1 MARTGGAPLPGL
13 VSFPSILDDEFARFQ
28 ALVRKEAGIALGPHK
43 KSLLVARLY
52 PRMRALGVSTFGDYY
67 RLVTGPEG
75 GPELVRMIDCICTN
89 ETHFFREPAQFRFL
103 ERELIPAWIESGPRR
118 IRVWSAA
125 CSTGEEPYSLAM
137 TLLHHL
143 PPGDFPAE
151 ILASDLSTR
160 ALDHAR
166 RAIWPLAKAEEIP
179 RDYLRAY
186 MLRGKDAQR
195 GNMKA
200 GPEIRRLVSFRRIN
214 LDEEVRPAPGLFDL
228 ILCRNVL
235 IYFDTATR
243 ASVVS
248 RLVGHLRPGGHLFLG
263 HAESLSGSVDRV
275 EPLGSAIYRLRP
287 AA

>member
-1 MARTGGAPLPGL
+1 MSQALGGL
-13 VSFPSILDDEFARFQ
+13 PSIRDDEFARFQ
-28 ALVRKEAGIALGPHK
+28 ALVRREAGIALGAHK
-43 KSLLVARLY
+43 KPLLVSRLF
-52 PRMRALGVSTFGDYY
+52 PRMRAVGARTFADYH

-75 GPELVRMIDCICTN
+75 GPELVRMLDCICTN

-103 ERELIPAWIESGPRR
+103 EREVIPGWLEGGPRR

-125 CSTGEEPYSLAM
+125 CSTGEEPYSAAM

-143 PPGDFPAE
+143 PPSDFPVE

-160 ALDHAR
+160 ALEHAR
-166 RAIWPLAKAEEIP
+166 RAIWPLEKAEEIP
-179 RDYLRAY
+179 SDYLHAY

-200 GPEIRRLVSFRRIN
+200 GPEIRRLVSFRRMN
-214 LDEEVRPAPGLFDL
+214 LNEEARPAPGLFDL

-235 IYFDTATR
+235 IYFDAETR

-248 RLVGHLRPGGHLFLG
+248 RLLGCLRPGGYLFLG
-263 HAESLSGSVDRV
+263 HAESLNGSTDRAQTLIPTV
-275 EPLGSAIYRLRP
+275 YRLNRP
-287 AA
+287 R